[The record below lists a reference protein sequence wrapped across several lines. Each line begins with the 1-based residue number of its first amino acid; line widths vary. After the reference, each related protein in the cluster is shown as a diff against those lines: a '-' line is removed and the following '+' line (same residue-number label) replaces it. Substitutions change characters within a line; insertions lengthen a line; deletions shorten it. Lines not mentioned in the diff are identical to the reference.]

1 MHGILKESVAFNGLQ
16 FKQGT
21 EVVID
26 MNQAQY
32 YDRLS
37 PKDSVIVSVT
47 LHFSSV
53 KAIIR
58 KSQIQVML

>member
-1 MHGILKESVAFNGLQ
+1 MAFSRNLSAFNGLQ

-21 EVVID
+21 EIVID
-26 MNQAQY
+26 VNQAQY

-37 PKDSVIVSVT
+37 PNDSVIVSVA